1 MEYRLILPPLAG
13 ALIGWLTNYV
23 AIKLLF
29 RPHNPIKVLGFTIQ
43 GLIPKRRRDIAHSI
57 ATTIERELLS
67 SKDLADTLDTIDW
80 KSEVEGAVE
89 EIIENRFSKSTLRK
103 IPLIGLVSENIVY
116 HVKYLI
122 TKDILKQIESKKA
135 GLTKK
140 LSDNVDVRGM
150 LASRIDDLDLKSF
163 EGLLTDFIARELRH
177 IEWLGGVMGF
187 LIGLF
192 QAILF
197 YMLY

>member
-29 RPHNPIKVLGFTIQ
+29 RPHNPVKILGFTLQ

-67 SKDLADTLDTIDW
+67 SKDLAATLDTIDW
-80 KSEVEGAVE
+80 KEEVESAVE
-89 EIIENRFSKSTLRK
+89 EIIENRFSSSTLKK
-103 IPLIGLVSENIVY
+103 IPLVGLVSENITY

-122 TKDILKQIESKKA
+122 TKDILKQIDSKKA
-135 GLTKK
+135 GLTKR
-140 LSDNVDVRGM
+140 LSDNVDVRGL
-150 LASRIDDLDLKSF
+150 LASRIDNLDIRSF

-197 YMLY
+197 YVLY

>member
-29 RPHNPIKVLGFTIQ
+29 RPHNPVKILGFTLQ

-80 KSEVEGAVE
+80 KEEVESAVE
-89 EIIENRFSKSTLRK
+89 EIIENRFSSSTLKK
-103 IPLIGLVSENIVY
+103 IPLVGLVSENIIY

-122 TKDILKQIESKKA
+122 TKDILKQIDSKKA
-135 GLTKK
+135 GLTKR

-150 LASRIDDLDLKSF
+150 LASRIDNLDMRSF

-177 IEWLGGVMGF
+177 IEWLGGAMGF
-187 LIGLF
+187 LLGLF

-197 YMLY
+197 YILY